1 MLAIWVLRR
10 DSFQNSRGT
19 VLAIECLERIF
30 KKKLW
35 GTALAIW
42 DLGRV
47 SFQSKLR
54 DTVLAI
60 WYLGRVWGPRP
71 TPQTFRHTEI

>member
-1 MLAIWVLRR
+1 MRFVLWEEIVSKILGAR
-10 DSFQNSRGT
+10 
-19 VLAIECLERIF
+19 CLRLSVWEGF
-30 KKKLW
+30 SKKELW

-60 WYLGRVWGPRP
+60 WYLGKDFAPK
-71 TPQTFRHTEI
+71 T

>member
-1 MLAIWVLRR
+1 M
-10 DSFQNSRGT
+10 
-19 VLAIECLERIF
+19 
-30 KKKLW
+30 
-35 GTALAIW
+35 LAIW

-60 WYLGRVWGPRP
+60 WALGRGSFQNSRGTVLAIECLGRIFKKK
-71 TPQTFRHTEI
+71 TKGHGACDLGFGKG

>member
-1 MLAIWVLRR
+1 M
-10 DSFQNSRGT
+10 
-19 VLAIECLERIF
+19 LAIECLGRIL

-60 WYLGRVWGPRP
+60 WYLGKDFAPK
-71 TPQTFRHTEI
+71 T

>member
-1 MLAIWVLRR
+1 M
-10 DSFQNSRGT
+10 
-19 VLAIECLERIF
+19 LAIECLGRVF
-30 KKKLW
+30 KKKTK
-35 GTALAIW
+35 GHGAW

-60 WYLGRVWGPRP
+60 MEV
-71 TPQTFRHTEI
+71 

>member
-1 MLAIWVLRR
+1 MLAIWALGRG
-10 DSFQNSRGT
+10 SFQNSRGT
-19 VLAIECLERIF
+19 VLAIECF
-30 KKKLW
+30 FQKKLR

-60 WYLGRVWGPRP
+60 MGV
-71 TPQTFRHTEI
+71 

>member
-1 MLAIWVLRR
+1 MLAIWALGRGG
-10 DSFQNSRGT
+10 FQNSRGT
-19 VLAIECLERIF
+19 VLAIECSGRIF
-30 KKKLW
+30 KKKIR

-60 WYLGRVWGPRP
+60 MGV
-71 TPQTFRHTEI
+71 

>member
-1 MLAIWVLRR
+1 MLFGRR
-10 DSFQNSRGT
+10 FCSKNLRGT
-19 VLAIECLERIF
+19 V
-30 KKKLW
+30 
-35 GTALAIW
+35 LAIW

-60 WYLGRVWGPRP
+60 WALGRGD
-71 TPQTFRHTEI
+71 

>member
-1 MLAIWVLRR
+1 MRLGFWEDIVSKILGARCLRL
-10 DSFQNSRGT
+10 SVCGGFS
-19 VLAIECLERIF
+19 

-47 SFQSKLR
+47 SFQRKLR

-60 WYLGRVWGPRP
+60 WYLGKDFAPKN
-71 TPQTFRHTEI
+71 